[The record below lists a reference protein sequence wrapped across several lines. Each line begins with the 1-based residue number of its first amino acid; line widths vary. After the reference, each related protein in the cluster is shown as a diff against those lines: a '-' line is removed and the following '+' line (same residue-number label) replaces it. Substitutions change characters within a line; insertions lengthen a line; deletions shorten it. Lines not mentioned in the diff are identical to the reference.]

1 MDKDVKICREFGGK
15 RGEGNDKQESPGII
29 GIIGKNSEALL
40 KSETFKSQ
48 QEKYWRFIA
57 TVCVLKEVQ
66 NTNYKTL
73 HFIKNK

>member
-48 QEKYWRFIA
+48 QEKY
-57 TVCVLKEVQ
+57 
-66 NTNYKTL
+66 
-73 HFIKNK
+73 